1 MKITTTLEVSK
12 QEKNII
18 YNSLEAYIKFKY
30 LTEMLSDSHEGGC
43 KVSISETLTQTN
55 RLLSEMELTM

>member
-18 YNSLEAYIKFKY
+18 YSALEAYIKY
-30 LTEMLSDSHEGGC
+30 LTEMLPNSPKGNC
-43 KVSISETLTQTN
+43 ETLINATLTDTQ
-55 RLLSEMELTM
+55 RLLNDMEKTM

>member
-18 YNSLEAYIKFKY
+18 YNSLEAYIKY
-30 LTEMLSDSHEGGC
+30 LTEMLPDSHEGGC

>member
-18 YNSLEAYIKFKY
+18 YNALEAYIIY
-30 LTEMLSDSHEGGC
+30 LNKILLDSQKGSCEAL
-43 KVSISETLTQTN
+43 ISETLTQTN
-55 RLLSEMELTM
+55 RLISEMEVSM

>member
-1 MKITTTLEVSK
+1 MKITQTLEVSK

-18 YNSLEAYIKFKY
+18 YNSLEAYIKY
-30 LTEMLSDSHEGGC
+30 LTELLSDSPEGTC
-43 KVSISETLTQTN
+43 KASISETLTQTN

>member
-12 QEKNII
+12 QEKGII
-18 YNSLEAYIKFKY
+18 YNALESYIKY
-30 LTEMLSDSHEGGC
+30 LTELLSDSPEGTC
-43 KVSISETLTQTN
+43 KASISETLTQTN

>member
-18 YNSLEAYIKFKY
+18 YNALEAYIIY
-30 LTEMLSDSHEGGC
+30 LNKILLDSQKGSCEALIN
-43 KVSISETLTQTN
+43 VTLTQTN
-55 RLLSEMELTM
+55 RLISEMEVSM